1 MERNWLILS
10 IRSKLQ
16 YIYIYILMF
25 EIRGSK
31 FICYATVCVG
41 GLGGW
46 ANKRNIVLNSR
57 YQMMIIFRV
66 EEKTRE
72 NETKQ

>member
-1 MERNWLILS
+1 
-10 IRSKLQ
+10 
-16 YIYIYILMF
+16 MF

-46 ANKRNIVLNSR
+46 ADKRNIVLNSR
-57 YQMMIIFRV
+57 YQMMIIVRV